1 MPGENLGTVS
11 VTGRAPNSASLR
23 LADEFFLVAH
33 NHDADTIVP
42 RLHDTGIELG
52 LAGALLAELV
62 LDRRLEVADGRVI
75 VFDPSPPNDQLAA
88 SMLRDIVTE
97 PPHSVRVWLE
107 YLSQDARDKVGSRL
121 HVAGHLAQVRLRKW
135 WGGPAMQYRAVN
147 AEQALIPEVRL
158 HDLLARPHPGLEV
171 TRISMDHKLMQDVTL
186 AALAHSTG
194 LLSALLWYHG
204 PHRARSQLD
213 EMRRALPAPLL
224 ELAKQTEAAVGD
236 AVLGRRR

>member
-1 MPGENLGTVS
+1 M
-11 VTGRAPNSASLR
+11 TGRAQGQQGYLR

-33 NHDADTIVP
+33 NHDADTILP
-42 RLHDTGIELG
+42 RLHGTGIDLG
-52 LAGALLAELV
+52 LAGALLCELV
-62 LDRRLEVADGRVI
+62 LDRRLEITDGRV
-75 VFDPSPPNDQLAA
+75 VVYDPTPPGDPLAA
-88 SMLRDIVTE
+88 SLLRDIVIE

-121 HVAGHLAQVRLRKW
+121 HIAGQLAQVRLRKW

-147 AEQALIPEVRL
+147 AERALIPEVRL
-158 HDLLARPHPGLEV
+158 HDLLARPHPGIGAA
-171 TRISMDHKLMQDVTL
+171 RISQDHKLMQDVTL
-186 AALAHSTG
+186 AALAHATG

-213 EMRRALPAPLL
+213 ELRRTLPPPLL
-224 ELAKQTEAAVGD
+224 ELARQTEAAVGD

>member
-1 MPGENLGTVS
+1 
-11 VTGRAPNSASLR
+11 VTGRAQGPSAHLR

-42 RLHDTGIELG
+42 RLHGTGIDLG

-62 LDRRLEVADGRVI
+62 LERRLQINDARVI
-75 VFDPSPPNDQLAA
+75 VFDPTPPNDSLSATL
-88 SMLRDIVTE
+88 LRDIVTE
-97 PPHSVRVWLE
+97 PPHPIRDWLE
-107 YLSQDARDKVGSRL
+107 YLSQDARDKIGSRL

-135 WGGPAMQYRAVN
+135 WGGSAVQYRAVN
-147 AEQALIPEVRL
+147 AERALIPEVRL
-158 HDLLARPHPGLEV
+158 HDLLARPHPDIGR
-171 TRISMDHKLMQDVTL
+171 TRISQDHKIMQDVTL
-186 AALAHSTG
+186 AALSHATG

-213 EMRRALPAPLL
+213 ELRRTLPPPLL
-224 ELAKQTEAAVGD
+224 ELARQTEAAVGD

>member
-1 MPGENLGTVS
+1 M
-11 VTGRAPNSASLR
+11 TGRAPSSSSHLR
-23 LADEFFLVAH
+23 LADEYFLVAH
-33 NHDADTIVP
+33 NHDTDTIVP
-42 RLHDTGIELG
+42 RLHDTGIDLG

-62 LDRRLEVADGRVI
+62 LERRLRVVDGRVI
-75 VFDPSPPNDQLAA
+75 VFDPTPPNDQLAA
-88 SMLRDIVTE
+88 SVLRDIVME
-97 PPHSVRVWLE
+97 PPLSIRVWLE

-121 HVAGHLAQVRLRKW
+121 HVAGHLAQTRQRKW
-135 WGGPAMQYRAVN
+135 WGGTAVQYRTVN

-158 HDLLARPHPGLEV
+158 HELLARPHPDIQFA
-171 TRISMDHKLMQDVTL
+171 RISKDHKLMRDVTL

-213 EMRRALPAPLL
+213 EMRRALPDPLL

>member
-1 MPGENLGTVS
+1 M
-11 VTGRAPNSASLR
+11 TGRAPSSSSHLR

-33 NHDADTIVP
+33 NHDSATIVP

-62 LDRRLEVADGRVI
+62 LERRLEIVDGRVI
-75 VFDPSPPNDQLAA
+75 VFNPAPPADQLAA
-88 SMLRDIVTE
+88 SMLRDIVME
-97 PPHSVRVWLE
+97 PPHSIRIWLE

-121 HVAGHLAQVRLRKW
+121 HVAGHLAQVRQRKW
-135 WGGPAMQYRAVN
+135 WGGPAVQYRAVN

-158 HDLLARPHPGLEV
+158 HDLLARPHPGIEF

-194 LLSALLWYHG
+194 LLPALLWYHG

>member
-1 MPGENLGTVS
+1 
-11 VTGRAPNSASLR
+11 VTGRAPSQPTHLR

-42 RLHDTGIELG
+42 RLHDTGMDLG

-62 LDRRLEVADGRVI
+62 LDRRLEIADGRVV
-75 VFDPSPPNDQLAA
+75 VFDPTPPNDSLAA
-88 SMLRDIVTE
+88 SMLREIVIE
-97 PPHSVRVWLE
+97 PPHSIRVWLE

-121 HVAGHLAQVRLRKW
+121 HIAGHLAQVRLRKW
-135 WGGPAMQYRAVN
+135 WGGPTVQYRAVS
-147 AEQALIPEVRL
+147 AERALIPEVRL
-158 HDLLARPHPGLEV
+158 HDLLARPHPGLGRA
-171 TRISMDHKLMQDVTL
+171 RISQDHKLMQDATL
-186 AALAHSTG
+186 ASLAHATG
-194 LLSALLWYHG
+194 LLSALLWFHG

-213 EMRRALPAPLL
+213 ELRRALPAPLL

>member
-1 MPGENLGTVS
+1 
-11 VTGRAPNSASLR
+11 VTGRAQGQQGRLR

-33 NHDADTIVP
+33 NHDADTILP
-42 RLHDTGIELG
+42 RLHDTGIDLG
-52 LAGALLAELV
+52 LAGALLCELV
-62 LDRRLEVADGRVI
+62 LDRRLEIADGRVV
-75 VFDPSPPNDQLAA
+75 VFDPTPPSDPLAA
-88 SMLRDIVTE
+88 SLLRDIVTE

-121 HVAGHLAQVRLRKW
+121 HIAGQLAQVRLRKW

-147 AEQALIPEVRL
+147 AERALIPEVRL
-158 HDLLARPHPGLEV
+158 HDLLARPHPGIGAA
-171 TRISMDHKLMQDVTL
+171 RISQDHKLMQDVTL

-213 EMRRALPAPLL
+213 ELRRTLPPPLL
-224 ELAKQTEAAVGD
+224 ELARQTEAAVGD